1 MRWARPC
8 TSYWRCSPVVPGT
21 DKQEM
26 LRRIADDEPE
36 PLRKLNPAVP
46 VDLATIVA
54 KCLAKDPANRYQ
66 TAWQL
71 ADELA
76 RFLDGRPIA
85 ARPVG
90 TTGPRWRWCR
100 RKPAQAVLAAGLI
113 LSVVG
118 RLGGDHLELAERRAA
133 PKRSGEAKRAGT
145 SGTTA
150 DSPGARSEGSSA
162 RQGRRDQPVP
172 DRQAAAPGVTDDKR
186 ERPRS

>member
-1 MRWARPC
+1 MYELLALRPA
-8 TSYWRCSPVVPGT
+8 VPGT

-71 ADELA
+71 ADELT

-90 TTGPRWRWCR
+90 SLRAPGGGAGASPRR
-100 RKPAQAVLAAGLI
+100 RSL
-113 LSVVG
+113 
-118 RLGGDHLELAERRAA
+118 RRA
-133 PKRSGEAKRAGT
+133 
-145 SGTTA
+145 
-150 DSPGARSEGSSA
+150 
-162 RQGRRDQPVP
+162 
-172 DRQAAAPGVTDDKR
+172 
-186 ERPRS
+186 